1 MTENVFLPD
10 GPLSPKEAR
19 GIATVIAAQKGLK
32 IRYVQD
38 EVERA
43 RLQAAER
50 HGHIWRIGEQY
61 YAVAD
66 LLKGRKA

>member
-1 MTENVFLPD
+1 VTENILLPD
-10 GPLSPKEAR
+10 GPLNAKEAR

-38 EVERA
+38 EAECA
-43 RLQAAER
+43 RLQAAEK

-66 LLKGRKA
+66 LLEGRKS